1 MKLFSYLYKFSSLPK
16 GDSNGTQ
23 TLSYLVHKRTLNYLL
38 NMVCG
43 NCV

>member
-1 MKLFSYLYKFSSLPK
+1 MKLFSYLYEFSIQPK
-16 GDSNGTQ
+16 GGSNGTQ
-23 TLSYLVHKRTLNYLL
+23 TLSYLVHKSTLNHLP